1 MKNSIELHELF
12 SQLDDTERMNLRAAD
27 AKRIRRLTEKK
38 LALAGSESTPRS
50 ARRRFFLTGLA
61 AALAMVLAAC
71 AAAVSAQVWG
81 VQLFDQKQKDRLSG
95 PLYAVSSSVSQP
107 AQGQPER
114 VLAGFS
120 EEILDI
126 DFLNE
131 NRIPFFDEVGTVSGS
146 EEKTGMVFPSFV
158 FDNGEVAIFTRADGS
173 GWQLKEADSLTL
185 SLRQNRKENPHASPD
200 GDKLALGVI
209 VDGIPCEL
217 LCGYDPEPEYTYTAQ
232 SAGEVY
238 FYVQNFS
245 AGPIVVEDTVI
256 RQ

>member
-1 MKNSIELHELF
+1 MRESIELHELF
-12 SQLDDTERMNLRAAD
+12 SQLDDTEQIDLRGAD
-27 AKRIRRLTEKK
+27 PERIRRLTEKK
-38 LALAGSESTPRS
+38 LAQAGQKSS
-50 ARRRFFLTGLA
+50 AHRKIFLTGLA
-61 AALAMVLAAC
+61 AALAMGLAAC

-81 VQLFDQKQKDRLSG
+81 VQLFDQKQKDRLNG
-95 PLYAVSSSVSQP
+95 PLYAVITSASQP
-107 AQGQPER
+107 AQDQEER

-126 DFLNE
+126 DYLNE
-131 NRIPFFDEVGTVSGS
+131 NKIPFFDEVGTVSGS
-146 EEKTGMVFPSFV
+146 EERAGMAFPEFV
-158 FDNGEVAIFTRADGS
+158 FDNGEIAIFTKADGS
-173 GWQLKEADSLTL
+173 GWKMEENGTLTL
-185 SLRQNRKENPHASPD
+185 SLRQNQKDNPHASPD

-245 AGPIVVEDTVI
+245 AGPIVVADAKVS
-256 RQ
+256 Q